1 MRSWRS
7 APALEGLV
15 IVLASV
21 SISPPVASAELPIV
35 RSLQKILPSHEQLAG
50 GPAPLAG
57 FGFAVA
63 TLPPCEDS
71 GALRLA
77 IGHHARDGTSRE
89 RSGSFWVVRLK
100 SQSSV
105 ADAFNPFDRA
115 HEVAAGQGGFHASLS
130 ADDYFGFS
138 IAAVGDIDGDGI
150 DDLAVGAPGDDDGG
164 FDTGAVYI
172 LFLDSAGR
180 VRSHRKISARPA
192 WAHRLPWRWVL
203 PHGVQGGLIEEFDPE
218 ENFGVAIA
226 PLGDLDGDGIPDI
239 AVGARSGSEAREWRG
254 RVRVLFLHR
263 DGSIKRHQVIDI
275 GPDTP
280 GGPLEPG
287 DEFGLGLANIG
298 DLDGDGIPELAAGA
312 RADSEAGYGHGAI
325 WTLFLD
331 RTGALRHAQKI
342 NEIHGGFSGTLE
354 RVNEFGTAIAGL
366 GDVSGDGIPDIVVS
380 ARGDRRT
387 GSATGAIWLLAMN
400 RDGTVRDERRLGPG
414 EDGFPAPLR
423 GRDYFGAGLAHL
435 GDLDGD
441 GWPEI
446 AVGAEG
452 DDAGGN
458 NSGAVWI
465 VSLGTEV
472 LSSDVDWQPPVS
484 GEPACDAPLSP

>member
-1 MRSWRS
+1 MRTRYG
-7 APALEGLV
+7 PRVLGCLLVALVG
-15 IVLASV
+15 
-21 SISPPVASAELPIV
+21 VASPSRVCSADFPIV

-63 TLPPCEDS
+63 ALPPSADA

-77 IGHHARDGTSRE
+77 IGHHARDSTSRA

-100 SQSSV
+100 VQSSA
-105 ADAFNPFDRA
+105 ADAFNPFEHA
-115 HEVAAGQGGFHASLS
+115 HEIALGRGGFHANLS

-150 DDLAVGAPGDDDGG
+150 VDLAVGAPGDDDGG

-172 LFLDSAGR
+172 LFLNSAGQ

-192 WAHRLPWRWVL
+192 WAHRVPWRWVL
-203 PHGVQGGLIEEFDPE
+203 PHGVQGGLVEEFEPE

-226 PLGDLDGDGIPDI
+226 PLGDLDGDGVPDI
-239 AVGARSGSEAREWRG
+239 AVGARDGSEARDWRG
-254 RVRVLFLHR
+254 RVRVLFLRR

-275 GPDTP
+275 DADTP

-287 DEFGLGLANIG
+287 DEFGFGLANIG

-312 RADSEAGYGHGAI
+312 RADSEVGYGHGAI

-331 RTGALRHAQKI
+331 RNGALRHAQKI
-342 NEIHGGFSGTLE
+342 NEVHGGFGGKLN
-354 RVNEFGTAIAGL
+354 RLNEFGTAIAGI
-366 GDVSGDGIPDIVVS
+366 GDITGDGIPDIVVS

-387 GSATGAIWLLAMN
+387 GSATGAIWLLALN
-400 RDGTVRDERRLGPG
+400 RDGTVLGERRLGPG

-452 DDAGGN
+452 DDGGGD

-472 LSSDVDWQPPVS
+472 LPSDVDWHPPVS
-484 GEPACDAPLSP
+484 GESACDVPPSP